1 MALWQKFSLRTRL
14 NLILLLI
21 LTGFLAISL
30 SWQYRQQRALV
41 FAEAVAKARIITT
54 EATRTREY
62 LSTQLQAGRVEL
74 TRERYGLIP
83 VVVANRVGQL
93 VADDLSY
100 TIRHVSG
107 RYRNQANAADSFE
120 LEALRRLAADPERTP
135 VAELATAAGTPVF
148 RYLQAALAEE
158 SCLECHGDPQR
169 SPLFLREIYP
179 PDQDPSYQYQ
189 IGEVIGAVS
198 VVIPMDPIE
207 QRLAAGFR
215 NTLLTTGGFFL
226 ALVLC
231 LGLFLRVA
239 VIRPLRGLAA
249 TIGTIRQTGRFTERL
264 PVRAQDEIGEL
275 VNSFNAMSGELG
287 ARTAQL
293 EESEKR
299 FRLLTETA
307 RDAIVA
313 FLPSGQIFLFSRR
326 AEALFGY
333 TQAELLG
340 EPLDRLIAPE
350 PDGHGPSLTAFL
362 ARAPERWF
370 NEVHLVTGLRRDR
383 TPLRL
388 EICVTVVATGDRPF
402 FTASLRETAPIG
414 GGAAPAPG

>member
-1 MALWQKFSLRTRL
+1 MTLWQNFSLRTRT

-21 LTGFLAISL
+21 LAGFLAISL
-30 SWQYRQQRALV
+30 FWQYRQQRALV
-41 FAEAVAKARIITT
+41 FAEAVAKARIVTT

-62 LSTQLQAGRVEL
+62 LSEQLRAGRVEL
-74 TRERYGLIP
+74 TRERYGMIP

-93 VADDLSY
+93 VADDLGY

-107 RYRNQANAADSFE
+107 RSRNQANAADSFE
-120 LEALRRLAADPERTP
+120 LEALRRLAADPDRAP
-135 VAELATAAGTPVF
+135 VAELATVAGAPVF
-148 RYLQAALAEE
+148 RYLQAASAEA

-179 PDQDPSYQYQ
+179 PDRDPAYHYRL
-189 IGEVIGAVS
+189 GEVIGAVS
-198 VVIPMDPIE
+198 VVIPMEPIE

-231 LGLFLRVA
+231 LGLFLQVA

-275 VNSFNAMSGELG
+275 VSGFNAMSAELG

-313 FLPSGQIFLFSRR
+313 FLPTGQIFLFNRR
-326 AEALFGY
+326 AESLFGY
-333 TQAELLG
+333 TQAQLLG
-340 EPLDRLIAPE
+340 EPIDRLCAPE
-350 PDGHGPSLTAFL
+350 ADGLGPSLTDFL

-370 NEVHLVTGLRRDR
+370 NEIHLLTGMRRDR
-383 TPLRL
+383 TSLRL
-388 EICVTVVATGDRPF
+388 EICVTVVDTGELPF
-402 FTASLRETAPIG
+402 YTASLRES
-414 GGAAPAPG
+414 AAGQ